1 MSKRNAALDPNC
13 IQFFSID
20 LSPIADGRFAVGIVA
35 TICERE
41 GELEGMDFG
50 SHRVDSIDEALTII
64 RSAVQPA
71 H

>member
-1 MSKRNAALDPNC
+1 MPTLPAALNRAC

-20 LSPIADGRFAVGIVA
+20 LSPTADGRFAVGVLA

-41 GELEGMDFG
+41 GELEGMHLG
-50 SHRVDSIDEALTII
+50 SHYVDTIDDALQVI
-64 RSAVQPA
+64 RHAVESA